1 MNKESNECLSGTRWK
16 LAAGSLW
23 FSSAL
28 QILVIETELQG
39 RAVFWLHRVFAV
51 LCCSVQGSRRK
62 QNICHS
68 ERISS
73 GNLNHR
79 VVLLKQPFI

>member
-1 MNKESNECLSGTRWK
+1 MNKESNESLSGTRWK

-51 LCCSVQGSRRK
+51 LCCSVQGS

-68 ERISS
+68 ERISG

-79 VVLLKQPFI
+79 VVLLKQPLI